1 LIIQALL
8 KYWFCRVAGDSK
20 WIKVEKKLVA
30 KGTNRTS
37 RLQIT
42 SKKKGTVWLDQV
54 SLMPADTYK
63 VYYVFFP
70 CWILILKDI
79 NQTR

>member
-1 LIIQALL
+1 
-8 KYWFCRVAGDSK
+8 
-20 WIKVEKKLVA
+20 VEKKLVA

-42 SKKKGTVWLDQV
+42 SKKKGVVWFEQV

-63 VYYVFFP
+63 VYYFFVGS
-70 CWILILKDI
+70 
-79 NQTR
+79 